1 MLIKRYKLFIY
12 CIIYFTKEKERKVY
26 WTKEDFLGIEPS
38 TRFLKGDC
46 STNELKIEVTNKSL
60 LLIKER

>member
-26 WTKEDFLGIEPS
+26 WTKKDFLGIEPS
-38 TRFLKGDC
+38 TFCLKGGR
-46 STNELKIEVTNKSL
+46 ST
-60 LLIKER
+60 